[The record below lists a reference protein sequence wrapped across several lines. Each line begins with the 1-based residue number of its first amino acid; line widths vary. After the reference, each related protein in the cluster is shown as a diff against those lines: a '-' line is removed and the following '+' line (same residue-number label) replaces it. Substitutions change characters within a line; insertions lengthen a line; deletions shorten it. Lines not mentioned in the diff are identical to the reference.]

1 MNKKI
6 VLSIIVVCFLLA
18 GCAKEGVTPQ
28 VGQSPTPAI
37 SNAVSSKPTATP
49 MPVPTPTPSPTPTP
63 TPNPNIPTD
72 PISVQLLSVLAQYA
86 ETDEILYFQSF
97 PIGDDQYAAFIL
109 LEQSSGVWIWYVTA
123 SGAQEL
129 ESYFSY
135 DEEYPPCLWTVDGV
149 TIFKCESIGGSS
161 TISFVWY
168 IKGGKPVALPYR
180 GMDLK
185 YMGDGQFVTIGEA
198 FDAYFEEEA
207 WIGHTYKIYFLY
219 WAGDDLEEYGG
230 IPITQQQLLQ
240 VNGAQAVLDTITNA
254 GYTIDEIYY
263 RANNI
268 INVNYHTGDKQNG
281 YCYYH
286 VTLVYENNTVIS
298 PEGFNEDTLD
308 DFYWGGIYQAAYFPQ
323 IATYPDAFPVH

>member
-1 MNKKI
+1 MNRKII
-6 VLSIIVVCFLLA
+6 VLIVTVCFLLA
-18 GCAKEGVTPQ
+18 GCAKQTAP
-28 VGQSPTPAI
+28 SPSVLP
-37 SNAVSSKPTATP
+37 SATLAATL
-49 MPVPTPTPSPTPTP
+49 VPTPK
-63 TPNPNIPTD
+63 PNPNIPTD

-86 ETDEILYFQSF
+86 QTDEILYFQSF
-97 PIGDDQYAAFIL
+97 PIGDDQYAAFVL
-109 LEQSSGVWIWYVTA
+109 LEQKSGVWIWYVTA

-129 ESYFSY
+129 ERYFSY
-135 DEEYPPCLWTVDGV
+135 EEEYPPCLWTVDGV

-168 IKGGKPVALPYR
+168 IKDGKSVALPYR
-180 GMDLK
+180 GMDLR

-219 WAGDDLEEYGG
+219 WAGDDFVEYGG
-230 IPITQQQLLQ
+230 ISLTREQLLQ

-268 INVNYHTGDKQNG
+268 INVNYHNGNKQND

-286 VTLVYENNTVIS
+286 VTLVYKNNTVIT
-298 PEGFNEDTLD
+298 PEGFSEDTLD
-308 DFYWGGIYQAAYFPQ
+308 NFYWSGIYVATYFPE
-323 IATYPDAFPVH
+323 IATYPDTFPVN